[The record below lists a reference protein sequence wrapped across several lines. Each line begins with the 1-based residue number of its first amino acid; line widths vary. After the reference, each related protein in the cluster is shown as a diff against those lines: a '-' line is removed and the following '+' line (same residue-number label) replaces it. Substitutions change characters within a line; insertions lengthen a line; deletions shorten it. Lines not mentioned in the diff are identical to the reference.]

1 MFTHAKDRD
10 ANADAV
16 ARGMLYLS
24 ASPEL
29 VPDMVSQRA
38 VAGLAVLGKH
48 VARRRHKGDANAT
61 ARLADVPKAVVACLR
76 RFAADSS
83 VHEQLVN
90 CLLYT
95 SPSPRDS

>member
-1 MFTHAKDRD
+1 MFARSSGQSGCSDALVGACLRDAKDRD

-76 RFAADSS
+76 TVR
-83 VHEQLVN
+83 
-90 CLLYT
+90 
-95 SPSPRDS
+95 RG